1 MGVTTG
7 VVLKLVSGLENK
19 GHHLYCDN
27 YYSSPELFLRL
38 KALGFGACNTTRTS
52 RHGNPASFKLTASM
66 GRGQEKSTSSDGLLA
81 LQWQDKRKVTMIS
94 TIHDDSMVSQRG
106 RTRLAEGG
114 IEEIMKP
121 EVISEYNTYM
131 RGVDKS
137 DQLLSY
143 YPFTHR
149 TLK

>member
-7 VVLKLVSGLENK
+7 IVLKLVSGLENK

-38 KALGFGACNTTRTS
+38 KALGFGACGTGTNR
-52 RHGNPASFKLTASM
+52 RGIPASLKSTASM
-66 GRGQEKSTSSDGLLA
+66 GRGQVKSTSSDGLLA
-81 LQWQDKRKVTMIS
+81 LLWQDKRKVTMIS
-94 TIHDDSMVSQRG
+94 TIHDDSMVSKR

-131 RGVDKS
+131 GGVDKS

-143 YPFTHR
+143 HLLIVP
-149 TLK
+149 